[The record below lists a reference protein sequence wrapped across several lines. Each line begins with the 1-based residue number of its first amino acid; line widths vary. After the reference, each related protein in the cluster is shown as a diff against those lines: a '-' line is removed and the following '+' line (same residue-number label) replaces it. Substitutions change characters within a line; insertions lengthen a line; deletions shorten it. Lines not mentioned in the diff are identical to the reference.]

1 VGARLAGPARSG
13 QHTSGLFADVPVL
26 IFSGDLDPN
35 IPTEEGHLAAQ
46 RFRHSRVIEVPNVAH
61 GPESHI
67 GCAAAIE
74 TNFIRTFQVGDT
86 SCLADIPPFR
96 SPSKSLSR

>member
-1 VGARLAGPARSG
+1 MGARLAGPARSG

-46 RFRHSRVIEVPNVAH
+46 QFRDSQVIEVPNVAH
-61 GPESHI
+61 VPESHS

-74 TNFIRTFQVGDT
+74 MNFIRTLQVRDT
-86 SCLADIPPFR
+86 SCLADIPPI
-96 SPSKSLSR
+96 PVT